1 MGITIPKLL
10 LKILSWILKDNIM
23 KTATQIKR
31 YAFITLL
38 IVLVLL
44 SIFIAFVTYRYYGV
58 VARGILGLIL
68 TYLLFFG
75 DRYSKMDVSFDVLL
89 LDPKKSKY
97 LIAALIVP
105 LISYWT
111 AAQIYEM
118 ILFFTKR

>member
-1 MGITIPKLL
+1 
-10 LKILSWILKDNIM
+10 M
-23 KTATQIKR
+23 KTEIRIKR

-38 IVLVLL
+38 ISLVLL
-44 SIFIAFVTYRYYGV
+44 SVSIAFVTYRYYGV

-75 DRYSKMDVSFDVLL
+75 DRYSKMDVSLDALL
-89 LDPKKSKY
+89 LDSKKGKY
-97 LIAALIVP
+97 LIAALVDP

-118 ILFFTKR
+118 ILFFWKR

>member
-1 MGITIPKLL
+1 MNTE
-10 LKILSWILKDNIM
+10 
-23 KTATQIKR
+23 TRIKR

-38 IVLVLL
+38 ISLVVLSVSL
-44 SIFIAFVTYRYYGV
+44 AFVTYRYYGV
-58 VARGILGLIL
+58 VARGILGIFF

-75 DRYSKMDVSFDVLL
+75 GKYSKNDVSLEAVL
-89 LDPKKSKY
+89 LDPKKVKY
-97 LIAALIVP
+97 LIDALILQ

>member
-1 MGITIPKLL
+1 M
-10 LKILSWILKDNIM
+10 
-23 KTATQIKR
+23 
-31 YAFITLL
+31 L

-44 SIFIAFVTYRYYGV
+44 SVSIAFITYRYYGV
-58 VARGILGLIL
+58 VVRGILGLIL

-75 DRYSKMDVSFDVLL
+75 DRYSKMDVSLDDLL
-89 LDPKKSKY
+89 LDPKKGKY
-97 LIAALIVP
+97 LIAALVVP

>member
-1 MGITIPKLL
+1 
-10 LKILSWILKDNIM
+10 M
-23 KTATQIKR
+23 KTETRIKR

-38 IVLVLL
+38 ISLVVLSV
-44 SIFIAFVTYRYYGV
+44 SIAFVTYRYYGV
-58 VARGILGLIL
+58 VARGILGIFL

-75 DRYSKMDVSFDVLL
+75 GRYSKNDVSLEAVL
-89 LDPKKSKY
+89 LDPKKGKY
-97 LIAALIVP
+97 LIDALVLP

>member
-1 MGITIPKLL
+1 MKTTIP
-10 LKILSWILKDNIM
+10 
-23 KTATQIKR
+23 IKR
-31 YAFITLL
+31 HAWIALL
-38 IVLVLL
+38 IVLALL
-44 SIFIAFVTYRYYGV
+44 SVSIAFVTYRYYGI

-75 DRYSKMDVSFDVLL
+75 DRYSKMDVSLDTLL
-89 LDPKKSKY
+89 LDPKKGKY
-97 LIAALIVP
+97 LIAALVVP